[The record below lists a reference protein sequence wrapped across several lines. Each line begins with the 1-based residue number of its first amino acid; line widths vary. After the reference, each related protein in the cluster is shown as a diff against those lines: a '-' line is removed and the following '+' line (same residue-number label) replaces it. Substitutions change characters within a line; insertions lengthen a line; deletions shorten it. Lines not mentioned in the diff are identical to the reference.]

1 MLFEEDT
8 RLHEARE
15 LVLAGRLEAELAIAE
30 GEFDVL
36 KGTWE
41 DAKADKD
48 TYDTEEARLKKI
60 RSDMDID
67 GSTATDA
74 EKNAADQAIQDHE
87 NTKQGIYDAEDQAKQ
102 ARDQKRQQITDAATL
117 RDDLAY

>member
-8 RLHEARE
+8 KLHEARE
-15 LVLAGRLEAELAIAE
+15 GVLAGRLEEELGIAE
-30 GEFDVL
+30 EEFNGL
-36 KGTWE
+36 KATWE
-41 DAKADKD
+41 EAKTAKD
-48 TYDTEEARLKKI
+48 TYDAEEARLKKV
-60 RSDMDID
+60 RSDMDTD
-67 GSTATDA
+67 STKTDA
-74 EKNAADQAIQDHE
+74 DKNAADQAIQDHE

>member
-8 RLHEARE
+8 RIHEARE
-15 LVLAGRLEAELAIAE
+15 LVLAGRLEAELGIAE

-41 DAKADKD
+41 DAKEAKD
-48 TYDTEEARLKKI
+48 TYDTEEARLKKV
-60 RSDMDID
+60 RSDMDTD
-67 GSTATDA
+67 DTKTDA
-74 EKNAADQAIQDHE
+74 DKNAADQAIQDHE
-87 NTKQGIYDAEDQAKQ
+87 DTKQGIYDAEDQAKQ